1 MNYIIVIIL
10 VIMSG
15 IFSGLTLGYFSLDL
29 ADLERKI
36 NMGNQYAKKVYPIR
50 KKGNLLLCTLLLGNV
65 AINSAMAVF
74 LGSIATGLVAGLI
87 STGLIVIFGE
97 IIPQASFSRHALLVG
112 ARMAWFVRGIIA
124 ILYPIT
130 FAIAWTLDKI
140 LGEELP
146 TIWSK
151 RELKEII
158 KQSED
163 SKRSNLDADEERIM
177 LGALDYSNKTV
188 RDVMIDSQNVFT
200 INHDHLVDNKL
211 LKEIFKKAYSRIP
224 VLSNDGK
231 VLGVIFA
238 KDLLLYSVEDQKN
251 ASQLVRKKNFIVLD
265 ENQKLD
271 DVLNKFISSKTI
283 FGIINNL
290 NIFKGIITLE
300 DILEEIM
307 QQNFHDEDDYV
318 V

>member
-1 MNYIIVIIL
+1 M
-10 VIMSG
+10 
-15 IFSGLTLGYFSLDL
+15 
-29 ADLERKI
+29 
-36 NMGNQYAKKVYPIR
+36 
-50 KKGNLLLCTLLLGNV
+50 CTLLLGNV

-97 IIPQASFSRHALLVG
+97 IIPQVFFFKACTSSWSKNGMVWG
-112 ARMAWFVRGIIA
+112 NIV

-177 LGALDYSNKTV
+177 LGALDYSNKNV
-188 RDVMIDSQNVFT
+188 RDVMIDSRNVFT
-200 INHDHLVDNKL
+200 INHDHIVDNKL
-211 LKEIFKKAYSRIP
+211 LNEIFKKAYSRIP
-224 VLSNDGK
+224 VLNNDGK
-231 VLGVIFA
+231 VLGVIFV

-251 ASQLVRKKNFIVLD
+251 ASQLVRKKNFIVLN

-290 NIFKGIITLE
+290 NIFTGIITLE

-318 V
+318 M